1 MMVSAIFSRP
11 KTNGGGNVLSCGHLL
26 LVLIVGASHVV
37 VGCAE
42 VETPAIPPSPISA
55 STSLS
60 SADVPQPVSPPY
72 SLAILPFEDY
82 SNRPDLSWLKQG
94 LPDMLVTDLA
104 LLRGVRVV
112 SRHRLGE
119 VLREQ
124 WLQHRGSFEE
134 ASSVRLGRLVGA
146 HYLLSGL
153 YYVGGEDLVLEVH
166 LLDVEEGAVVRT
178 FRVTGVTQAIP
189 DLELDLASR
198 LGQVFDQAALGQT
211 AEGDSSIPENGES
224 LAVFDPEVLGN
235 IHQEVLP
242 QNSLPEE
249 RAPLT
254 STLRTDTVLGLV
266 RLRHVRDAAAR
277 IADDLWS
284 QGLNIRL
291 GALQYES
298 IPTSASG
305 LGAGAFIVGIPLT
318 ATLREGVLR
327 QLDSGLTIV
336 EGKGGAEGSE
346 MILSYEESDAGA
358 QQLFHEALQSPRRL
372 FVRAIRESGEV
383 LAVSSEW
390 SWRLDSQIRYR
401 ANGMVSLPRSS
412 SPLLQGIATFGGTLL
427 TGRDSAMTFD
437 TVIVPVPEEARTV
450 SVEVAS
456 NQEELDVPL
465 LSHSELAVGLQ
476 TWLLQRWFPPV
487 AESIPT
493 SGYLPGNRRQGVAL
507 VSGHGGTISQFQV
520 IHIDKEE
527 KFSQSVHEIL
537 KKLPGECFQDCVNV
551 DSKKPLPQSFTLR
564 VQFELTKDI
573 RHAGLGRSFKNN

>member
-1 MMVSAIFSRP
+1 MLTFLLFGLGVSA
-11 KTNGGGNVLSCGHLL
+11 
-26 LVLIVGASHVV
+26 VV

-42 VETPAIPPSPISA
+42 VETPSATQTPIALTSSVSA
-55 STSLS
+55 LDTRQ
-60 SADVPQPVSPPY
+60 AVSPPY

-134 ASSVRLGRLVGA
+134 ASSVRLGRMVGA

-153 YYVGGEDLVLEVH
+153 YHVGGEDLVLEVH

-178 FRVTGVTQAIP
+178 FRVTGSTQGIP

-198 LGQVFDQAALGQT
+198 LGQVFDLGALGQT
-211 AEGDSSIPENGES
+211 ADADSVSPQVEES
-224 LAVFDPEVLGN
+224 LAVFDPKVLGD
-235 IHQEVLP
+235 IRQEVSP
-242 QNSLPEE
+242 QTPLPEE

-254 STLRTDTVLGLV
+254 STLRTDTMLGLE

-277 IADDLWS
+277 IVDDLWS
-284 QGLNIRL
+284 QALTIRL

-298 IPTSASG
+298 ISKSGSG
-305 LGAGAFIVGIPLT
+305 LGAGAFIVGIPVS
-318 ATLREGVLR
+318 ATLREEALR
-327 QLDSGLTIV
+327 RLDSGLTIV

-346 MILSYEESDAGA
+346 MLLSYEESDVGA
-358 QQLFHEALQSPRRL
+358 QQLFHKALQLPRRL

-390 SWRLDSQIRYR
+390 SWRMDSHLRDR
-401 ANGMVSLPRSS
+401 ADGMVSFPQSA
-412 SPLLQGIATFGGTLL
+412 SPLLQGLATFGGTLL
-427 TGRDSAMTFD
+427 TGQDSTMTFD
-437 TVIVPVPEEARTV
+437 TVIVPVPEESRTI
-450 SVEVAS
+450 SVEVVGDQNEVDAS
-456 NQEELDVPL
+456 RLIRSQ
-465 LSHSELAVGLQ
+465 LAMIMQ
-476 TWLLQRWFPPV
+476 TWLLQWWFPPV

-493 SGYLPGNRRQGVAL
+493 SGYLPGNRRRGVAL
-507 VSGHGGTISQFQV
+507 VSGRGGTVSHTQIVQV
-520 IHIDKEE
+520 DNEE
-527 KFSQSVHEIL
+527 KFSQSVHHVL
-537 KKLPGECFQDCVNV
+537 QKLPGECFQYCESPA
-551 DSKKPLPQSFTLR
+551 SKKVPPGPFTLR
-564 VQFELTKDI
+564 VQFELVKDI
-573 RHAGLGRSFKNN
+573 RHVGLGRSK